1 MARHS
6 FIQMSKLSNVKG
18 RISYITSHAKQENLY
33 ATYRTA
39 DNEFWSNLARESQQE
54 FKRSGTEGKCIEAR
68 ELIIALP
75 EVYTRY
81 EPQEVLE
88 DFTEEFRKRYGVEC
102 VSALHHNK
110 RKTNYHIHLI
120 FSERKLL
127 PEPDIKIAT
136 RSVFYDETGKRVRT
150 KKEITGEDGQIR
162 KGCTVIKKGE
172 IYESHLFTVK
182 DDKFKS
188 EPFLREV
195 KEIYTDLIN
204 RHISNPE
211 QQLKV
216 FDKNSVY
223 LPTKKIGKN
232 NPKAAEIETD
242 NAARQE
248 WNRTADMALISGISE
263 AKILEVKQTEI
274 HDKASQSIKSKGWL
288 PNLFRGIVT
297 KAKDFL
303 QNLIQEK
310 DMPPKPTLD
319 INMAEFRTMQKL
331 MIKAQDK
338 AKEIRHLQDTVLPK
352 LKQQLADT
360 KGIFKGKERKA
371 LTEQIQRTEK
381 EIAEKLDKL
390 PDVLKEDGYP
400 DVQAFM
406 ATYRKAEAVVEQYN
420 RDLAAWEREV
430 RENRRPAEKERL
442 TPPEKKSIRDQLRRL
457 QAESRQRSQPK
468 RKSHDRESRAVPLP
482 CGITYILRQRNTLQD
497 FEVLQ
502 GIGGSF
508 RN

>member
-1 MARHS
+1 MTRHS

-18 RISYITSHAKQENLY
+18 RISYITSHARQENLY
-33 ATYRTA
+33 AIYRTA
-39 DNEFWSNLARESQQE
+39 DNAFWSDLAKECQQE
-54 FKRSGTEGKCIEAR
+54 FKRSGADGKCIEAR

-75 EVYTRY
+75 EIYTAY
-81 EPQEVLE
+81 EPQQVLE
-88 DFTEEFRKRYGVEC
+88 DFTEDFRRRYNVEC

-110 RKTNYHIHLI
+110 KKTNYHIHLI
-120 FSERKLL
+120 FSERRLL
-127 PEPDIKIAT
+127 AEPDIKIAT

-150 KKEITGEDGQIR
+150 KKEITDESGKVRE
-162 KGCTVIKKGE
+162 GCTVIPKGG
-172 IYESHLFTVK
+172 IYEQHLFTVK
-182 DDKFKS
+182 DDRFKS
-188 EPFLREV
+188 EPFLDEV
-195 KEIYTDLIN
+195 KRNYTDLIN
-204 RHISNPE
+204 RHISDPE
-211 QQLKV
+211 HRLKV
-216 FDKNSVY
+216 FDPDSIY

-232 NPKAAEIETD
+232 NPKAAEIEAD

-248 WNRTADMALISGISE
+248 WNRTADMALLSGISE

-274 HDKASQSIKSKGWL
+274 HEKASQSTKSKCWL
-288 PNLFRGIVT
+288 PGLFRSIVS

-303 QNLIQEK
+303 QNLIREH
-310 DMPPKPTLD
+310 DMPPKPVLEID
-319 INMAEFRTMQKL
+319 MAEFRTMQKL

-371 LTEQIQRTEK
+371 LTEQIQRTEN

-390 PDVLKEDGYP
+390 PDALKEDGYP

-457 QAESRQRSQPK
+457 QAEGRQRSQPK
-468 RKSHDRESRAVPLP
+468 RKSHDRER
-482 CGITYILRQRNTLQD
+482 
-497 FEVLQ
+497 
-502 GIGGSF
+502 
-508 RN
+508 

>member
-1 MARHS
+1 M
-6 FIQMSKLSNVKG
+6 
-18 RISYITSHAKQENLY
+18 
-33 ATYRTA
+33 
-39 DNEFWSNLARESQQE
+39 
-54 FKRSGTEGKCIEAR
+54 
-68 ELIIALP
+68 
-75 EVYTRY
+75 
-81 EPQEVLE
+81 
-88 DFTEEFRKRYGVEC
+88 EC

-127 PEPDIKIAT
+127 PEPDIKRAT
-136 RSVFYDETGKRVRT
+136 RSVFYDETGKRVHT

-331 MIKAQDK
+331 MIKVQDK

-360 KGIFKGKERKA
+360 KGIFKGKEHKA

-468 RKSHDRESRAVPLP
+468 RKSHDRER
-482 CGITYILRQRNTLQD
+482 
-497 FEVLQ
+497 
-502 GIGGSF
+502 
-508 RN
+508 

>member
-1 MARHS
+1 M
-6 FIQMSKLSNVKG
+6 
-18 RISYITSHAKQENLY
+18 
-33 ATYRTA
+33 
-39 DNEFWSNLARESQQE
+39 
-54 FKRSGTEGKCIEAR
+54 
-68 ELIIALP
+68 
-75 EVYTRY
+75 
-81 EPQEVLE
+81 
-88 DFTEEFRKRYGVEC
+88 EC

-172 IYESHLFTVK
+172 VYESHLFTVK

-204 RHISNPE
+204 RHIADPE

-288 PNLFRGIVT
+288 PNLFRRIVA

-303 QNLIQEK
+303 QNLIREK

-319 INMAEFRTMQKL
+319 IDMAEFRYMRNL
-331 MIKAQDK
+331 MIKVQDK
-338 AKEIRHLQDTVLPK
+338 AREIKTLQDKVLPQ

-360 KGIFKGKERKA
+360 KGLFKGKERKA
-371 LTEQIQRTEK
+371 LSEQIQQTEK
-381 EIAEKLDKL
+381 EIAAKLDML
-390 PDVLKEDGYP
+390 PDILKEDGYP

-420 RDLAAWEREV
+420 RDLAEWEYQVSRKSTT
-430 RENRRPAEKERL
+430 AAKEQHR
-442 TPPEKKSIRDQLRRL
+442 PPERQSVRNRLRQL
-457 QAESRQRSQPK
+457 QEEGKQNSQPK
-468 RKSHDRESRAVPLP
+468 QRKKSQDRDR
-482 CGITYILRQRNTLQD
+482 
-497 FEVLQ
+497 
-502 GIGGSF
+502 
-508 RN
+508 

>member
-1 MARHS
+1 MPRHS
-6 FIQMSKLSNVKG
+6 FIQMSKLPNVKG
-18 RISYITSHAKQENLY
+18 RISYITSHARQENLY

-39 DNEFWSNLARESQQE
+39 DSIFWSNLARESQQE
-54 FKRSGTEGKCIEAR
+54 FQRSGTEGKCIEAR

-75 EVYTRY
+75 EIYTQY
-81 EPQEVLE
+81 EPQQVLT
-88 DFTEEFRKRYGVEC
+88 DFTEEFRRRYGVEC

-127 PEPDIKIAT
+127 PEPDVKIAS
-136 RSVFYDETGKRVRT
+136 RSVFFDETGKRVRT
-150 KKEITGEDGQIR
+150 KKEITGEGGQIR

-172 IYESHLFTVK
+172 VYESHLFTAK
-182 DDKFKS
+182 DTRFKG

-195 KEIYTDLIN
+195 KEVYTELIN
-204 RHISNPE
+204 RHISDPE
-211 QQLKV
+211 QHLKV

-232 NPKAAEIETD
+232 NPKEDEIKAD

-248 WNRTADMALISGISE
+248 WNRTADMALLSGISE
-263 AKILEVKQTEI
+263 AKILEVKRTEI
-274 HDKASQSIKSKGWL
+274 HEKASQSIKSKGWL
-288 PNLFRGIVT
+288 PGLFRSIVS

-303 QNLIQEK
+303 QNLIREHA
-310 DMPPKPTLD
+310 MPPKPVLEMD
-319 INMAEFRTMQKL
+319 MAEFRTMQKL

-352 LKQQLADT
+352 LKQQLAET

-381 EIAEKLDKL
+381 AIVEKLDKL

-420 RDLAAWEREV
+420 RDLAEWEREV

-457 QAESRQRSQPK
+457 QAEGRQRSQPK
-468 RKSHDRESRAVPLP
+468 RKSHDRER
-482 CGITYILRQRNTLQD
+482 
-497 FEVLQ
+497 
-502 GIGGSF
+502 
-508 RN
+508 